1 VSETPPS
8 LLARS
13 DILDSNLEKVGA
25 DLTRLDRHPV
35 AVYLAGLAPGSRVTM
50 RGALRAIAE
59 LVSHGADEV
68 TLPWSSLDYAHTTAI
83 RSRLEERFAPATAN
97 RMLAALRGVLKTSY
111 ELGLITLEHMARAC
125 SFKPVK
131 GMRVMKGRAVLGGEL
146 RALFEACDAETP
158 AGTRNAALL
167 GLLYGCGL
175 RRAEVVGLDLEN
187 YEAASGKLVVR
198 GKGNKE
204 RTVFVPGGSRQALDA
219 WLAVRGDAAGP
230 LLHPV
235 TKVGEKGKG
244 GVIQRRRMTGGAV
257 AQLVARLAEQA
268 KVSSFSPH
276 DMRRT
281 FIGDMLDAGADIA
294 TVQGMAGHASPAT
307 TSRYDRRGD
316 RAKAKAAG
324 LLHVPFTGHPLA
336 R

>member
-1 VSETPPS
+1 MKQENAAS

-13 DILDSNLEKVGA
+13 DLLDSNLPVKVGEA
-25 DLTRLDRHPV
+25 LTRLDRHPV

-50 RGALRAIAE
+50 RGALRVIAE
-59 LVSHGADEV
+59 LVSHGASEV
-68 TLPWSSLDYAHTTAI
+68 TLPWPSLDYAHTTAI

-97 RMLAALRGVLKTSY
+97 RMLTAMRGVLKVSY
-111 ELGLITLEHMARAC
+111 ELGLMTVEQMTRAC
-125 SFKPVK
+125 SFKPVR
-131 GMRVMKGRAVLGGEL
+131 GTRVVKGRAVLQGEL

-158 AGTRNAALL
+158 AGARNAALL

-175 RRAEVVGLDLEN
+175 RRAEVVGLDLQD
-187 YEAASGKLVVR
+187 YDRPAGRLLVR

-204 RTVFVPGGSRQALDA
+204 RTVFVPGGSAQALDV
-219 WLAVRGDAAGP
+219 WLVARGDEPGP

-257 AQLVARLAEQA
+257 AQLVVRLAEQA
-268 KVSSFSPH
+268 KVASFSPH

-324 LLHVPFTGHPLA
+324 LLHVPFTGHKA
-336 R
+336 